1 MRKRAQPFKGTRMKN
16 LLVILAAVAVL
27 GASCGNRGSDDSGAA
42 GGTSTTVVAS
52 SAGPGDWGALEDV
65 CGPKEGGG
73 KVPAADARGVSASAI
88 KLSTVA
94 DPGFSGRPGLNQ
106 EVFDAGDAFVTWCN
120 AAGGVNGKK
129 LELTKRDAKLTDY
142 KQMVE
147 ASCQTDFALVG
158 GGAVADDSWP
168 DVGPKC
174 GLIDVAGFAATP
186 AKAGLA
192 GDTPAKTRTVQAVP
206 NPADRFA
213 VGAAL
218 QLDRKYPDAKDRHG
232 YLYADLPTAIEQKAK
247 EQAAFE
253 QLDHLTVYESAYH
266 PAGESD
272 WKPFASAIK
281 RARVTFLTFVGEP
294 ANGAALAQALD
305 QIGYTPTV
313 RLLDANFYDQSY
325 IDAAGMAAEGAYVGT
340 VFAPLEEADHHPATQ
355 LYEDNITAIKGKKA
369 VLGLQSTSA
378 WLLFATVAKGCD
390 LNNNL
395 TRTCLLDELAKVTT
409 WTGGG
414 LHAPS
419 SPGTNEGP
427 DCVAILEVKDGVF
440 TRWGPT
446 DQEFACSPKYVATV
460 KPAS

>member
-1 MRKRAQPFKGTRMKN
+1 MKK
-16 LLVILAAVAVL
+16 LLVILAAVAFL
-27 GASCGNRGSDDSGAA
+27 GASCGNRGSDSSGAA
-42 GGTSTTVVAS
+42 GGTSTTAAS
-52 SAGPGDWGALEDV
+52 SAAGAGDWGTLKDV

-73 KVPAADARGVSASAI
+73 KVPASDAQGVSADSI
-88 KLSTVA
+88 KLGTVA

-106 EVFDAGDAFVTWCN
+106 ELFDAGDAFVTWCN

-142 KQMVE
+142 QPVIE
-147 ASCQTDFALVG
+147 ASCKADFALVG
-158 GGAVADDSWP
+158 GGAVQDNIWP
-168 DVGPKC
+168 KIGPKC
-174 GLIDVAGFAATP
+174 GLIDVAGFAVTP
-186 AKAGLA
+186 TKAGLA
-192 GDTPAKTRTVQAVP
+192 GDTPTKTRTVQAVP

-213 VGAAL
+213 VGPAVL
-218 QLDRKYPDAKDRHG
+218 LDQKYPDAKDRHG
-232 YLYADLPTAIEQKAK
+232 YLYADFQTTIDQKAK

-253 QLDHLTVYESAYH
+253 QIDHKTVYQSAYNL
-266 PAGESD
+266 AGESN

-281 RARVTFLTFVGEP
+281 QAKVSFLTFVGEP

-325 IDAAGMAAEGAYVGT
+325 IDAAGKAAEGAYVGT
-340 VFAPLEEADHHPATQ
+340 VFAPLEEADSHPATK
-355 LYEDNITAIKGKKA
+355 LYEDNIAAMKGKQA
-369 VLGLQSTSA
+369 FLGLQSTSA
-378 WLLFATVAKGCD
+378 WLLFAKVAKECD
-390 LNNNL
+390 VDNNL
-395 TRTCLLDELAKVTT
+395 TRTCMLDKLAKVTS

-414 LHAPS
+414 LHAPT

-427 DCVAILEVKDGVF
+427 NCIVVLEVKDGVF

-446 DQEFACSPKYVATV
+446 DKEFACSPKYVATV